1 MLDHTKNFIL
11 LDQDITKRIELR
23 KTIKV
28 KMWWWYDTGT
38 PPPSLAQ
45 AKGSA
50 HTHVFMS
57 LSSEV
62 VMMEL
67 LMMLEAYPPSSKA

>member
-1 MLDHTKNFIL
+1 MVI
-11 LDQDITKRIELR
+11 RYR
-23 KTIKV
+23 
-28 KMWWWYDTGT
+28 GT
-38 PPPSLAQ
+38 PPSLAI
-45 AKGSA
+45 AKGRA

-67 LMMLEAYPPSSKA
+67 LMNPLASLMHLSELAVLGAHVGAYLHSFEFPP